1 MEGIDSE
8 HIYRQLKLQSK
19 QIGEKN
25 SAEKSFLLQNKNTN
39 INNYKRINIF
49 PLKNTK
55 WFYNSF
61 NTYFNKNNL
70 ECPNISEENWL
81 QSSSNKKPPIEL
93 RNLIYSFEEEINYE
107 QFNNLVRANIMLKGE
122 SKFWIF
128 LHCEEKFNDKTAVI
142 TISKEE
148 FCKRCFVSLGTFVDK
163 QPKKIE
169 KNILNESLIN
179 TSRIMSAS
187 SSAYHNFDNNI
198 DINVENNLD
207 NNYDYDN
214 NININ
219 NINDQYEFVIFKT
232 QELVEEISLTDKKEK
247 QKNNFYHI
255 YENLCYLNII
265 AFDDGQEINVK
276 IKLNDG
282 KYVNEIKGDFF
293 VPAIDF
299 GNVSIISGSY
309 KPHGYKIMIAGS
321 GEGCRLVSFSNEI
334 YLKLQKRGYKRMEND
349 CQCCNII

>member
-8 HIYRQLKLQSK
+8 HIYKQLKLQSK

-122 SKFWIF
+122 SRFWIF

-163 QPKKIE
+163 QPKKNE
-169 KNILNESLIN
+169 KNILNESLVE
-179 TSRIMSAS
+179 TSRIMSAC

-247 QKNNFYHI
+247 QKNNI
-255 YENLCYLNII
+255 YNI
-265 AFDDGQEINVK
+265 
-276 IKLNDG
+276 
-282 KYVNEIKGDFF
+282 Y
-293 VPAIDF
+293 
-299 GNVSIISGSY
+299 
-309 KPHGYKIMIAGS
+309 
-321 GEGCRLVSFSNEI
+321 
-334 YLKLQKRGYKRMEND
+334 
-349 CQCCNII
+349 